1 MDLHLHT
8 PASIDYKQQNVTY
21 LDFLKKAEERNLD
34 IIAFADHNT
43 ATGYARYLEEVES
56 LELLERL
63 NRLQPDERN
72 RLEEYRRLQDKILI
86 LPGFEFTATLGFH
99 ILGIFPPETS
109 VRELEHLLLL
119 LRVPPDKLDQ
129 GSGEVGATSD
139 VLTAY
144 RMINEAGGLVIAAH
158 ANSSHGVA
166 MPGFDFGGQTRIA
179 YTQDASLHALEVT
192 DLDSRSRRRTAM
204 FFNGSKPE
212 YPRRMHAIQGSDA
225 HKLDFDAR
233 YKNEMGVG
241 DRATEILL
249 DDLAFEAI
257 KEVFLGN
264 DFARTRPSRLPT
276 EEPFDPIREARE
288 TGDTLVQSFHERMHD
303 RRAIDRSILEDVVA
317 LANTNGGT
325 IYIGASGNA
334 RQAVLGVDRPEQAT
348 AELRGAVSKEVTPP
362 LEVQVDI
369 LKSQGKSVLQAIVP
383 RGSDAPYALEG
394 SYIYV
399 RSENETGLAH
409 RDEIVQLVRDALAV
423 ESAALAPLPVPEKKE
438 ERAEPAEPGEPIVQ
452 PAPTLALPVQPPR
465 TGVEIVSSEVR
476 KSVTYYSVRDLR
488 NGRVVQNV
496 TRASARR
503 LWQYAIEECERSTCD
518 PAKIAWVG
526 NIGIC
531 KTHKRGGKT
540 RYDLAQRVDG
550 KMFIYY
556 GVTDDGIHGAWRTLI
571 EGESGAEIEDL
582 EAEAHA
588 EINPPSEIPVEPPT
602 AAAEQETEH
611 IIAEVEPEEE
621 KPVALLPGSFEP
633 IPQEIEEQPSTEQPE
648 VVQAA
653 PVEEQPPAEQPVV
666 AQEERV
672 EQQAIM
678 GEPAAMS
685 QAQADHQPSA
695 AEPAAPQAQA
705 EGQPVAVPEEHM
717 PAHEA
722 TAAELERSTDEA
734 GSMVPSAP
742 AKPSPEPQALPEPQT
757 PPEQPAQQVPPSTQP
772 AQELPRR
779 TRAQEWREILDRAIA
794 EARAA
799 QQAARVRTEENP
811 ATTPQIKGEE
821 AALSEDRAAAQG
833 QARTTEIIQSD
844 EQSSDAERAHSEGDK
859 ENHGADGDRQ
869 G

>member
-8 PASIDYKQQNVTY
+8 PASIDYKQQDVTY
-21 LDFLKKAEERNLD
+21 LDFLKKAEEKNID
-34 IIAFADHNT
+34 IVAFADHNT

-63 NRLQPDERN
+63 NRLQPDERE
-72 RLEEYRRLQDKILI
+72 RLEEYRRLREKILI

-99 ILGIFPPETS
+99 ILGIFPPETT
-109 VRELEHLLLL
+109 VRELEHLLLM

-179 YTQDASLHALEVT
+179 YTQDANLHALEVT

-249 DDLAFEAI
+249 DDLSFEAI

-288 TGDTLVQSFHERMHD
+288 TGDTLVQAFHERLHD
-303 RRAIDRSILEDVVA
+303 RRAIARTILEDVVA

-325 IYIGASGNA
+325 IYIGASANA
-334 RQAVLGVDRPEQAT
+334 RQAVQGVDRPEQAS
-348 AELRGAVSKEVTPP
+348 AELRSTVSKEVTPP
-362 LEVQVDI
+362 LDVQVDI
-369 LKSQGKSVLQAIVP
+369 LKSQSKSVLQVIVP
-383 RGSDAPYALEG
+383 RGSEAPYALEG

-423 ESAALAPLPVPEKKE
+423 EFAALSPAPPIEKKE
-438 ERAEPAEPGEPIVQ
+438 EAAEPVESGEPVEK
-452 PAPTLALPVQPPR
+452 PAPTLALSVEPPR

-503 LWQYAIEECERSTCD
+503 LWQYAIEESERATCD

-526 NIGIC
+526 NIGVC
-531 KTHKRGGKT
+531 RTHKRGGKT
-540 RYDLAQRVDG
+540 RYDLVQRVDG
-550 KMFIYY
+550 KMFVYY
-556 GVTDDGIHGAWRTLI
+556 GVTDDGVHGAWRTLI
-571 EGESGAEIEDL
+571 EGESGSDIEEL
-582 EAEAHA
+582 EAEAHT
-588 EINPPSEIPVEPPT
+588 EINPPTEIPVEPPSP
-602 AAAEQETEH
+602 AADEEVEH
-611 IIAEVEPEEE
+611 TVEEVEPADET
-621 KPVALLPGSFEP
+621 PVALLPGSFEP
-633 IPQEIEEQPSTEQPE
+633 IPQELQ
-648 VVQAA
+648 
-653 PVEEQPPAEQPVV
+653 EQPPADEPVV
-666 AQEERV
+666 IRETRAEEPTV
-672 EQQAIM
+672 
-678 GEPAAMS
+678 
-685 QAQADHQPSA
+685 
-695 AEPAAPQAQA
+695 APEAS
-705 EGQPVAVPEEHM
+705 V

-722 TAAELERSTDEA
+722 TAVELERSTEEQHAAARESAQEA
-734 GSMVPSAP
+734 TPEAAHEAAHEAEQPLVM
-742 AKPSPEPQALPEPQT
+742 PEPQPKPHVEEL
-757 PPEQPAQQVPPSTQP
+757 PPSTP
-772 AQELPRR
+772 PVEEHKS
-779 TRAQEWREILDRAIA
+779 RAQEWREILDRAIA

-799 QQAARVRTEENP
+799 QQAARARTGENSP
-811 ATTPQIKGEE
+811 TAQINGEE
-821 AALSEDRAAAQG
+821 AALAEDRAATQG
-833 QARTTEIIQSD
+833 EARTTEIIQSD
-844 EQSSDAERAHSEGDK
+844 EQSGDAERAHNEG
-859 ENHGADGDRQ
+859 EPGNHNANGDQQ